1 MASLV
6 SDDVVSLDVAWYQM
20 VPRYH
25 MKPSG
30 NYATPAG
37 DMWHP
42 RETQKRS
49 ISINVRVTTEELEA
63 LRWMAGQLAS
73 DFGHQENPDVIR
85 RALDLLHTKLR
96 TKAPAATPPATVPA
110 AAPAP
115 TPPART
121 TPAPSPKSAVAAPT
135 EAEVRRK
142 LKASKLSQAELGR
155 LTGID
160 AAMLS
165 RFKSGK
171 KPLSPEKLARLAV
184 ALSG

>member
-1 MASLV
+1 VASLV

-30 NYATPAG
+30 NYATPSG

-96 TKAPAATPPATVPA
+96 TKAPAPTPAATPAAPPPATVPTP
-110 AAPAP
+110 AAPAAP
-115 TPPART
+115 KEA
-121 TPAPSPKSAVAAPT
+121 TPAAVL
-135 EAEVRRK
+135 RRWE
-142 LKASKLSQAELGR
+142 ASKRTGADLAR
-155 LTGID
+155 ATGID
-160 AAMLS
+160 EAMLS

>member
-1 MASLV
+1 
-6 SDDVVSLDVAWYQM
+6 
-20 VPRYH
+20 
-25 MKPSG
+25 MKP
-30 NYATPAG
+30 NRNHATSPC

-96 TKAPAATPPATVPA
+96 TKAPAPTPAATPAAPPPATVPAAA

-115 TPPART
+115 TPPAKT
-121 TPAPSPKSAVAAPT
+121 TKAAPT
-135 EAEVRRK
+135 EADVRRK
-142 LKASKLSQAELGR
+142 LKASKLTQAELSR

-160 AAMLS
+160 PGMLS

-171 KPLSPEKLARLAV
+171 KPLSPEKLARLADE
-184 ALSG
+184 LTR

>member
-1 MASLV
+1 MSIDKVRGTDTLTIRLTKEDRAALDELVEAARVELEPRGVVVSAALYVRGLIRTAHSGMASG
-6 SDDVVSLDVAWYQM
+6 A
-20 VPRYH
+20 P
-25 MKPSG
+25 
-30 NYATPAG
+30 ATAP
-37 DMWHP
+37 
-42 RETQKRS
+42 
-49 ISINVRVTTEELEA
+49 
-63 LRWMAGQLAS
+63 
-73 DFGHQENPDVIR
+73 
-85 RALDLLHTKLR
+85 
-96 TKAPAATPPATVPA
+96 APAATPPATVPA

-135 EAEVRRK
+135 EAQVRRK
-142 LKASKLSQAELGR
+142 LQASKLTQADLSR

-160 AAMLS
+160 PGMLS